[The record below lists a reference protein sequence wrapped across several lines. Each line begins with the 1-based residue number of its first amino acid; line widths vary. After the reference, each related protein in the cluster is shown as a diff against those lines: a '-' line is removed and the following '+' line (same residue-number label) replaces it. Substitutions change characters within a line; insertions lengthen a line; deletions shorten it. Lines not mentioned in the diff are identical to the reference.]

1 MKASV
6 SSEFVIKDGEVE
18 SSSVV
23 LERREDGEWCKLDNN
38 WLEKIFN
45 NRKGITPLASH
56 SYFGLKVMFRKNGWI
71 SGILKWLG
79 NHRCDYQDGEVF
91 RQFWVPVLSETMMRR
106 WWRGSREE
114 WDEWDVFPQ
123 SGFATSI
130 FSVEGFKEF
139 IEKNPGL
146 GWDMQYMK
154 QDKYDPHLWHHKGED
169 KNELWF
175 PVIKSEVKK
184 VLKARTSRLVCVN
197 TINAAL
203 TEGREYEVK
212 GEVDGLLQVVDD
224 VGLLQEFMPSRF
236 KES

>member
-6 SSEFVIKDGEVE
+6 SSEFIIKDGEVE

-23 LERREDGEWCKLDNN
+23 LERREDGEWCKLDDR
-38 WLEKIFN
+38 WLAKIFN
-45 NRKGITPLASH
+45 NRKGITPLTSH

-71 SGILKWLG
+71 S
-79 NHRCDYQDGEVF
+79 
-91 RQFWVPVLSETMMRR
+91 
-106 WWRGSREE
+106 
-114 WDEWDVFPQ
+114 
-123 SGFATSI
+123 SI

-146 GWDMQYMK
+146 GWDMKYMK
-154 QDKYDPHLWHHKGED
+154 QDKDDPHLWHHKGIF

-175 PVIKSEVKK
+175 PVIKSEK
-184 VLKARTSRLVCVN
+184 KARSSRLVCVN

-203 TEGREYEVK
+203 TEGREYKVK

-224 VGLLQEFMPSRF
+224 EGLLQEFMPSRF

>member
-6 SSEFVIKDGEVE
+6 SSKFVIWKGEVE

-23 LERREDGEWCKLDNN
+23 LVRREDGHWCKFDKEFSL
-38 WLEKIFN
+38 
-45 NRKGITPLASH
+45 LARDLTSH
-56 SYFGLKVMFRKNGWI
+56 SYCGLKEMFRKNGGWKPEN
-71 SGILKWLG
+71 LKWRG
-79 NHRCDYQDGEVF
+79 NHHCDYYDEKVSW
-91 RQFWVPVLSETMMRR
+91 QFWVPVLSEKTMRR

-114 WDEWDVFPQ
+114 WDEWEVFPQ

-154 QDKYDPHLWHHKGED
+154 QDKDDPHLWHHKGKD

-175 PVIKSEVKK
+175 PIIKSELK
-184 VLKARTSRLVCVN
+184 KARSSRLVCVN

-203 TEGREYEVK
+203 TEGREYKVK

-224 VGLLQEFMPSRF
+224 EGLLQEFMPSRF